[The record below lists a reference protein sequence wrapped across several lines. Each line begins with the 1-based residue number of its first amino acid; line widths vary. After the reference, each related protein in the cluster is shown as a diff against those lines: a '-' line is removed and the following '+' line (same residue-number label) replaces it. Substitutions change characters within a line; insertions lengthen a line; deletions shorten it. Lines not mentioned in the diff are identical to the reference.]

1 MSGPSKRD
9 IKVFT
14 TWRMFLVQSVTSLSM
29 RFFRLR
35 LFDSMFTLIF
45 AHING
50 MTETS
55 DKVS

>member
-1 MSGPSKRD
+1 
-9 IKVFT
+9 
-14 TWRMFLVQSVTSLSM
+14 MFLVQSVTSLSV

-55 DKVS
+55 DKAS